1 MADRARQRADFIP
14 HLPDLIVSL
23 AGCRRAIRDAQTE
36 ADPFGR
42 SFAALEEAGAALDTL
57 GPNHPPPTRVLAPAG
72 PPAAPPLSLS

>member
-57 GPNHPPPTRVLAPAG
+57 AHHLTGQSGFLALVDTA
-72 PPAAPPLSLS
+72 AAPGSI